1 MRVDDAIRVAL
12 EKETTLLR
20 TTNAMLKFRN
30 KKVNETF
37 GHRNPCRGKSQ
48 IKK

>member
-30 KKVNETF
+30 KKSK
-37 GHRNPCRGKSQ
+37 RNFRPQEPLQGKEPN
-48 IKK
+48 